1 MSFFWICGFCLFSYI
16 LVIHGCIDEYTRK
29 IIYLAC
35 RSNNRATAVHEL
47 FSNVI
52 QLHGLPSRVRG
63 DQGRE
68 NVENARFMFSHLLR
82 RLGRG
87 SYIATK
93 SVHNQRIERLWV
105 DVYLAVTQIYLTV
118 FLVLERSGALD
129 VSNELHLACLHYVFL
144 PRINQHLEKFC
155 EGWNNHPL
163 IRHRTNYG
171 FMGCTGL
178 LVLDLLLTKSY
189 GNHKMTW
196 FSYSVFYSEVLSK
209 LWIWIIHQ
217 VYSEGFSLNVFSK
230 YNFYRTISAGPCVAC
245 DKLSIEINNFWSI

>member
-1 MSFFWICGFCLFSYI
+1 MVFVFFSYR
-16 LVIHGCIDEYTRK
+16 LVIHGCIDGYTRK

-35 RSNNRATAVHEL
+35 RNNNRATTVYEL
-47 FSNVI
+47 FSNAI
-52 QLHGLPSRVRG
+52 QLHGLPSRVRR
-63 DQGRE
+63 DQGGE
-68 NVENARFMFSHLLR
+68 NVQVTRFMLSHPLR

-144 PRINQHLEKFC
+144 PRINQHLKKLC

-163 IRHRTNYG
+163 STEKIMSPNQ
-171 FMGCTGL
+171 
-178 LVLDLLLTKSY
+178 
-189 GNHKMTW
+189 
-196 FSYSVFYSEVLSK
+196 
-209 LWIWIIHQ
+209 LWIHGLHRI
-217 VYSEGFSLNVFSK
+217 VGSGS
-230 YNFYRTISAGPCVAC
+230 TI
-245 DKLSIEINNFWSI
+245 DKELWEPQNDVS

>member
-1 MSFFWICGFCLFSYI
+1 MVFVFFSYR
-16 LVIHGCIDEYTRK
+16 LVIHGCIDGYTRK

-35 RSNNRATAVHEL
+35 RNNNRATTVYEL
-47 FSNVI
+47 FSNAI
-52 QLHGLPSRVRG
+52 QLHGLPSRVRR
-63 DQGRE
+63 DQGGE
-68 NVENARFMFSHLLR
+68 NVQVTRFMLSHPLR

-163 IRHRTNYG
+163 STEKN
-171 FMGCTGL
+171 ML
-178 LVLDLLLTKSY
+178 P
-189 GNHKMTW
+189 NQ
-196 FSYSVFYSEVLSK
+196 
-209 LWIWIIHQ
+209 LWIHGLHRI
-217 VYSEGFSLNVFSK
+217 VGSES
-230 YNFYRTISAGPCVAC
+230 TI
-245 DKLSIEINNFWSI
+245 DKEL